1 MLPTMS
7 NLGLQSAAG
16 MQASNFVPAPAL
28 GVTNPTQFSATGIPA
43 LDGQS
48 YAYPPGSPM
57 TSFMDDINNRVSLAT
72 RSPDGTTDITTW
84 ANGLALQAQQR
95 KQQQQALLAQQMGL
109 QGAAGSGAASGAGG
123 MGQMLQMLLSMLMS
137 QIQQGQ
143 AA

>member
-7 NLGLQSAAG
+7 NMGLQSAMG
-16 MQASNFVPAPAL
+16 MQTANFMPAPAL
-28 GVTNPTQFSATGIPA
+28 GVTSPTQFSATGIPT

-72 RSPDGTTDITTW
+72 RSPDGVTDITTW
-84 ANGLALQAQQR
+84 ANGLVLQAQQR

-137 QIQQGQ
+137 QVQQGQ